1 MRAVILAAGRG
12 SRLTGHT
19 EDRPKCLVEVDG
31 RSLLDR
37 QVAALR
43 GGGATEVA
51 VVVGWRRD
59 AFTRTDLGRFVNED
73 WASTTMVDTLAC
85 AAPWLETGP
94 VVVSYGDIVYSAATV
109 AALAA
114 ADGDAPIAVG
124 YDPDWLALWTERFAD
139 PLDDA
144 ETFALDAAGR
154 IADIGGRPG
163 CAAEVQG
170 QYLGLLRITP
180 AGWRE
185 LCRARA
191 AADRA
196 DLTGLLRQVLRDGRM
211 PLAAVPVVGPWYE
224 FDHPSD
230 LDTGRRVVRRLD
242 AMHGW

>member
-19 EDRPKCLVEVDG
+19 EDRPKCLVEIDG

-43 GGGATEVA
+43 AGGATEVA

-59 AFTRTDLGRFVNED
+59 AFARGGLSWFVNED

-85 AAPWLETGP
+85 AGSWLRTGP
-94 VVVSYGDIVYSAATV
+94 VLVSYGDIVYSAATV

-114 ADGDAPIAVG
+114 AGGPIAVA
-124 YDPDWLALWTERFAD
+124 YDPDWLALWTQRFAD

-144 ETFALDAAGR
+144 ETFTLDGAGR
-154 IADIGGRPG
+154 ITDIGGRPG
-163 CAAEVQG
+163 STAEVQG

-180 AGWRE
+180 AGWQE
-185 LCRARA
+185 LCRARTA
-191 AADRA
+191 AARVDM
-196 DLTGLLRQVLRDGRM
+196 TGLLRQVLAGGRA

-230 LDTGRRVVRRLD
+230 LDTGRAAVRRLD